1 MKTTRLGHRPV
12 RIACA
17 VAVGL
22 TVGILSATARPELL
36 LGGGRLAAGPPPK
49 GAKGGLHVKRA
60 RTVGFN
66 WQMTDGAGYRW
77 DIQRYGSVGSGTNN
91 AYSGGMYCRINGTN
105 VRSNNNQGWTNAA
118 GDEIEIGPYSVRGLK
133 AYRRIKVYKDR
144 FMARWLDILQ
154 NDSSASITVS
164 VQMYTS
170 TCWTIGTTLT
180 STGSAAFGA
189 KDWAFITKTTPGNP
203 APALLHV
210 VGDKRSKVR
219 PTVTIR
225 NNQITV
231 SYSITVPARGTA
243 VLCHFEAQQSMD
255 ALRKQM
261 KTLRTRKLLADL
273 SPAIRKLI
281 VNFSHG
287 GGLFGID
294 LERTASADSV
304 RLKQGDP
311 INGTVKNE
319 SFQVRTLFGELTL
332 PAAKVIGMVASTG
345 EDDSVRFVLTDG
357 QVVNGIPSGEK
368 LQVLLPTGS
377 LLKIG
382 LSEINY
388 WSYRIS
394 KQRPEEIKFSGPI
407 AVLRTGDQLAF
418 KAGATKLRF
427 RTRHGT
433 IALDPPHIERIV
445 LDNPSD
451 AVHRAYLL
459 NGTVIAGFL
468 EPRELTLSLKLGKKL
483 SIPRDMVSHLRFAPE
498 SDPAE
503 GLTHMVLSNGDQ
515 LFGRLAMP
523 VMTLASNYGEAKV
536 KPVNITSMRFS
547 PTHLGRAVIEL
558 WNGTILRGQL
568 KEPEL
573 SFQVHPG
580 PLLKIHANQVVA
592 IVRPGVLPPE
602 RVLKKVA
609 ELVALLGSESYQDR
623 KRATDELSGM
633 DQSIAPM
640 LKKYLSSTDPEVRRR
655 IEDILQKLG
664 GSTKTSHPMPQQFD
678 RLILRCG
685 VIR

>member
-1 MKTTRLGHRPV
+1 MITTRSGHRPV
-12 RIACA
+12 RIAA
-17 VAVGL
+17 VAVVL
-22 TVGILSATARPELL
+22 TVGGFLAAAQAGILVMGRRP
-36 LGGGRLAAGPPPK
+36 AAGPPPK
-49 GAKGGLHVKRA
+49 GAKGGLHIKRA
-60 RTVGFN
+60 RMVGFN

-118 GDEIEIGPYSVRGLK
+118 GDEMEIGPCSVRGLK
-133 AYRRIKVYKDR
+133 AYRRIKVYKNR

-154 NDSSASITVS
+154 NDSSANITVG
-164 VQMYTS
+164 VQMYS
-170 TCWTIGTTLT
+170 RTCWTIGTTLT
-180 STGSAAFGA
+180 SSGSASFGA

-210 VGDKRSKVR
+210 VGDKRSKIR
-219 PTVTIR
+219 PTVTVV
-225 NNQITV
+225 NTQITV
-231 SYSITVPARGTA
+231 SYSITVPAGGTR

-255 ALRKQM
+255 ALKKQM
-261 KTLRTRKLLADL
+261 KTFKARKLLADL
-273 SPAIRKLI
+273 SPAVRKLI

-287 GGLFGID
+287 GGLFDID
-294 LERTASADSV
+294 LERTESADSV

-345 EDDSVRFVLTDG
+345 EDDSVRFVLADG
-357 QVVNGIPSGEK
+357 QVVNGVPGGEK
-368 LQVLLPTGS
+368 LHMLLPTGS

-382 LSEINY
+382 LADIKY
-388 WSYRIS
+388 WSFRIS
-394 KQRPEEIKFSGPI
+394 KERPEEIKFAGPI

-433 IALDPPHIERIV
+433 ITLEAPHIERIV

-451 AVHRAYLL
+451 AVHRAYLM
-459 NGTVIAGFL
+459 NGSVIAGFL
-468 EPRELTLSLKLGKKL
+468 EPRELALSLKLGKKL
-483 SIPRDMVSHLRFAPE
+483 SVPRDMVSHLRFAPE

-503 GLTHMVLSNGDQ
+503 GLTHMVLSNGDE

-523 VMTLASNYGEAKV
+523 VMTLASSYGEAQV

-547 PTHLGRAVIEL
+547 PTHLGRAVIVL
-558 WNGTILRGQL
+558 WNGTVLRGQL

-602 RVLKKVA
+602 HVLKKVA
-609 ELVALLGSESYQDR
+609 ELVALLGAESYQDR
-623 KRATDELSGM
+623 KRATEELSRM
-633 DQSIAPM
+633 DRSIAPM

-664 GSTKTSHPMPQQFD
+664 GSTKAPQPMPQQFGHMILEVWD
-678 RLILRCG
+678 R
-685 VIR
+685 